1 MADNTGHGLIS
12 TANGVY
18 QIKAR
23 FEVVTAVVLRIK
35 VFCEVMP
42 RSWVNGSR
50 RFEVSYCLLLQVQ
63 VFSEENRLQ
72 LNSVFPG
79 VFQIMWPIV

>member
-23 FEVVTAVVLRIK
+23 FEVVTAVLLKIK

-50 RFEVSYCLLLQVQ
+50 RLEVSYCLLQVQ

-79 VFQIMWPIV
+79 VIQIMRPIV